1 MPAFGDDVVAV
12 AEKLGLGELVLIGHS
27 MGGDVVVEAALR
39 LPGRVL
45 GLVWADTYSTL
56 GESHSPVDVERF
68 VAPFREDF
76 VTATRNFVRPMFGS
90 RSDPNLVERVIT
102 DMSASP
108 PDIAI
113 DAMKHAIGNDSA
125 IIDGLR
131 RLKAPVVAINPDHRP
146 TDIEALRRHGVKTM
160 IMSGVG
166 HFGML
171 EDPDNFNCLL
181 GETIEEFK
189 ESQQRRTLPRT

>member
-1 MPAFGDDVVAV
+1 
-12 AEKLGLGELVLIGHS
+12 
-27 MGGDVVVEAALR
+27 
-39 LPGRVL
+39 
-45 GLVWADTYSTL
+45 
-56 GESHSPVDVERF
+56 
-68 VAPFREDF
+68 
-76 VTATRNFVRPMFGS
+76 
-90 RSDPNLVERVIT
+90 
-102 DMSASP
+102 MSASP